1 MLPEASDD
9 NLPSWP
15 AAVFPLVVVIGLI
28 ISPRLLPSGEGQL
41 GELLVFAGS
50 QPIMW
55 PSIALGIGTILCLA
69 LFSNIRQTAFTTL
82 GNGTN
87 DSLMPMLNSAAIIG
101 YGGVVVQ
108 TAGFQ
113 QFGDLV
119 MNSGL
124 PPLLSLFSSISI
136 ISAITGSASG
146 GLQIFMQTMAQDYVA
161 MGLDP
166 EVVHRVATVAA
177 GGFDSLPHCGAV
189 ITMLTITQ
197 LTHKEAYRDTA
208 VITVVIPVIATFTIM
223 AAATMGVK

>member
-1 MLPEASDD
+1 MI
-9 NLPSWP
+9 
-15 AAVFPLVVVIGLI
+15 VIALI
-28 ISPRLLPSGEGQL
+28 VSPRLFSFEFGALA
-41 GELLVFAGS
+41 ELMQFAS
-50 QPIMW
+50 AQPIMW
-55 PSIALGIGTILCLA
+55 PSISLGVGTIICLA
-69 LFSNIRQTAFTTL
+69 LFANIRKTAFTTL
-82 GNGTN
+82 GNGSN

-113 QFGDLV
+113 QLGDVVL
-119 MNSGL
+119 NSSL
-124 PPLLSLFSSISI
+124 PPLLSLFGSVSV

-146 GLQIFMQTMAQDYVA
+146 GLQIFMQTMAQDYIA

-197 LTHKEAYRDTA
+197 LTHKEAYRDTG
-208 VITVVIPVIATFTIM
+208 VITVVIPVIATLTIM
-223 AAATMGVK
+223 LGATMGIR

>member
-1 MLPEASDD
+1 
-9 NLPSWP
+9 
-15 AAVFPLVVVIGLI
+15 
-28 ISPRLLPSGEGQL
+28 
-41 GELLVFAGS
+41 
-50 QPIMW
+50 
-55 PSIALGIGTILCLA
+55 
-69 LFSNIRQTAFTTL
+69 
-82 GNGTN
+82 
-87 DSLMPMLNSAAIIG
+87 MLNSAAIIG

-108 TAGFQ
+108 TTGFQ
-113 QFGDLV
+113 QFGDIV

-124 PPLLSLFSSISI
+124 PPLLSLFGSISI

-146 GLQIFMQTMAQDYVA
+146 GLQIFMQTMAQDYIA

-208 VITVVIPVIATFTIM
+208 VITVVIPVIATLTIM
-223 AAATMGVK
+223 VAATLGVR